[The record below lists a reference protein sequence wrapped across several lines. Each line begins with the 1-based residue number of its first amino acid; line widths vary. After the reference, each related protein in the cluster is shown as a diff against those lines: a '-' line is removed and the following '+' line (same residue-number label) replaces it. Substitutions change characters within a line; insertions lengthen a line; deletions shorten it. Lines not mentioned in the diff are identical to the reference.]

1 LPKPQPQ
8 PLIIAIALPQNQIIN
23 GKTIPRIFTMPEN
36 APFKIIQLGSLPVF
50 TATEEIKRG
59 IAISAVKCGKNIP
72 TGFLSVF

>member
-1 LPKPQPQ
+1 
-8 PLIIAIALPQNQIIN
+8 
-23 GKTIPRIFTMPEN
+23 MPEN
-36 APFKIIQLGSLPVF
+36 APFKIIQLGSLPGF